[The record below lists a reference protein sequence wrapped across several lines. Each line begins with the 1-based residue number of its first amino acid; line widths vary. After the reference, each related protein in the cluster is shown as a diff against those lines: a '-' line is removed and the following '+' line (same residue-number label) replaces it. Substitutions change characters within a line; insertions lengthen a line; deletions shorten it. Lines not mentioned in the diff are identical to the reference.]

1 MYIKDIEL
9 INYVGI
15 YNGIGIEDLY
25 IDFTKSNK
33 GLFIIIGDNGSGK
46 STLLNALSPL
56 PEDNSCFIKQHQAEK
71 LLTISNRN
79 IDYKIHFIHPVD
91 NKGNRTTG
99 KIYMTKIM
107 PDGSEINMNP
117 NGNISSYK
125 EVLYD
130 EFTLDPNFLSL
141 SALSSM
147 NKGIGLMTSGERKKY
162 VNSIISSLSTYNDIF
177 KVLSKRSNVFKGM
190 LNNISNKIASLGDI
204 EQLTMTLSSI
214 NNRINNLTKEKDN
227 VTRDLSNAQSKVE
240 LLDPNGT
247 IQDSYNNIYD
257 KLSINKSKLET
268 ISNEIQKI
276 LINSFKLDKDTS
288 YEEILEFNNQIN
300 SRYSDL
306 EVKIRVEETNINNIL
321 SDREKESKNLQDK
334 IAKLNATQIDS
345 ININI
350 DNIINQTRNEL
361 EEGIK
366 HLSIL
371 GLDMNSNITK
381 EEFITGIG
389 ILNDIRETIIAYNS
403 DKDYDMIIKAFD
415 FIESKS
421 EFHSVQD
428 LDNEIND
435 YTNKKNEL
443 VIRYNH
449 LCEIEKT
456 LSILDKR
463 PSNCNISS
471 CAFIKQALENQQL
484 LEKENIHEI
493 ENTIHDYDNII
504 NKLKQLKFDEN
515 ELKIYVNVISNIT
528 RDIKIQ
534 SSILNKLPLDMSK
547 FYDFNTL
554 KSMVIGKYQF
564 PEIQI
569 LYDNIQYAD
578 AINIVKETKEKLVKL
593 ENEYDKIKA
602 KKMIIDEIQNDID
615 ELTSKINSISY
626 SLEEK
631 QKEISTYRDE
641 LSTLNT
647 MKLCFNNIMNLYKEQ
662 KDLMTE
668 KSSLISA
675 FNNIKNDITT
685 IKQSLDIIYSLED
698 RLEFIDKELKP
709 LNDDRDSIKFNIE
722 KLKEYK
728 EELDMFNAKYQKI
741 ETIKKY
747 CSPSKDGIQNLFI
760 ELYMNTTLQL
770 SNEILSLLFDG
781 RYMIPNFEINDK
793 EFNIPI
799 MGNGMMNDDVSSMS
813 NGEISMIS
821 MIISIAI
828 LHQSSSVY
836 NIIKLDEVDAP
847 LDSTNRL
854 QFTFVLEKIR
864 EMLEIEQTIMIT
876 HNSEID
882 YNNASLIVFKTN
894 EYEKYKDYDIIFDI
908 NKTS

>member
-1 MYIKDIEL
+1 MLIKEIEL

-46 STLLNALSPL
+46 STLLDALSPL
-56 PEDNSCFIKQHQAEK
+56 PEDNSSFIKERQAEK
-71 LLTISNRN
+71 LLTIIHNN
-79 IDYKIHFIHPVD
+79 IEYKIHCIHPVD
-91 NKGNRTTG
+91 SKGNRTTG
-99 KIYMTKIM
+99 KIYFYKIL
-107 PDGSEINMNP
+107 PDGTELNMNP
-117 NGNISSYK
+117 NGNITSYK

-177 KVLSKRSNVFKGM
+177 KVLCKRSNVFKGM
-190 LNNISNKIASLGDI
+190 LNNLSNKIASIGDM
-204 EQLTMTLSSI
+204 EKLNMTYESI
-214 NNRINNLTKEKDN
+214 NNRINSLIKEKDN
-227 VTRDLSNAQSKVE
+227 ISKELSNAQSRVE

-247 IQDSYNNIYD
+247 IQESYNNIYN
-257 KLSINKSKLET
+257 KLSQNKTKLDSINL
-268 ISNEIQKI
+268 EIQKI
-276 LINSFKLDKDTS
+276 LVNSFKVDKETTYD
-288 YEEILEFNNQIN
+288 EILELNNQIN

-321 SDREKESKNLQDK
+321 SEREKESKLLQDK
-334 IAKLNATQIDS
+334 IAKLNATQLDS
-345 ININI
+345 VNLNI
-350 DNIINQTRNEL
+350 DLVIQQTKDEL
-361 EEGIK
+361 NKGLEQ
-366 HLSIL
+366 LSIL
-371 GLDMNSNITK
+371 GLDIDSTITK
-381 EEFITGIG
+381 EEFITGIE
-389 ILNDIRETIIAYNS
+389 ILNNIREIIIAYNS

-421 EFHSVQD
+421 EFHNVQE
-428 LDNEIND
+428 LDTLITN
-435 YTNKKNEL
+435 YTNQKNEL
-443 VIRYNH
+443 IIKYNR

-456 LSILDKR
+456 LDVLDKR
-463 PSNCNISS
+463 PSNCSISS
-471 CAFIKQALENQQL
+471 CPFIKSALENKDI
-484 LEKENIHEI
+484 LEKENIKEI
-493 ENTIHDYDNII
+493 EDTIHDLDDKILYIQ
-504 NKLKQLKFDEN
+504 QLKFDEN
-515 ELKIYVNVISNIT
+515 ELKMYVNVINNII

-554 KSMVIGKYQF
+554 KSMIIGRYDF
-564 PEIQI
+564 PEIQV
-569 LYDNIQYAD
+569 LYENIQYAD
-578 AINIVKETKEKLVKL
+578 AINIVKDTKEKLTKL

-602 KKMIIDEIQNDID
+602 KKLIIDEIEKDVE
-615 ELTSKINSISY
+615 ELTSKINLISN
-626 SLEEK
+626 SLEDK
-631 QKEISTYRDE
+631 QKEISSYKDE

-647 MKLCFNNIMNLYKEQ
+647 MKLCFNNIMSLYKEQ
-662 KDLMTE
+662 KDLLTE
-668 KSSLISA
+668 KSSLISS

-685 IKQSLDIIYSLED
+685 IKQSLDLIYSLED
-698 RLEFIDKELKP
+698 KLEFINKELNP
-709 LNDDRDSIKFNIE
+709 LNEDRENIKFNIE

-728 EELDMFNAKYQKI
+728 EELEIFNNKYQKV

-747 CSPSKDGIQNLFI
+747 CSPSKEGIQNIYI

-864 EMLEIEQTIMIT
+864 EMLNIEQTIMIT

-894 EYEKYKDYDIIFDI
+894 DYEKYKDYDIIFDI
-908 NKTS
+908 NKE

>member
-1 MYIKDIEL
+1 MFIKEIEL

-46 STLLNALSPL
+46 STLLDALSPL
-56 PEDNSCFIKQHQAEK
+56 PEDNSSFIKERQAEK
-71 LLTISNRN
+71 LLTIIHNN
-79 IDYKIHFIHPVD
+79 IEYKIHCIHPVD
-91 NKGNRTTG
+91 SKGNRTTG
-99 KIYMTKIM
+99 KIYFYKIL
-107 PDGSEINMNP
+107 PDGTELNMNP
-117 NGNISSYK
+117 NGNITSYK

-177 KVLSKRSNVFKGM
+177 KVLCKRSNVFKGM
-190 LNNISNKIASLGDI
+190 LNNLSNKIASIGDM
-204 EQLTMTLSSI
+204 EKLNMTYESI
-214 NNRINNLTKEKDN
+214 NNRINSLIKEKDN
-227 VTRDLSNAQSKVE
+227 ISKELSNAQSRVE

-247 IQDSYNNIYD
+247 IQESYNNIYN
-257 KLSINKSKLET
+257 KLSQNKTKLDSINL
-268 ISNEIQKI
+268 EIQKI
-276 LINSFKLDKDTS
+276 LVNSFKVDKETTYD
-288 YEEILEFNNQIN
+288 EILELNNQIN

-321 SDREKESKNLQDK
+321 SEREKESKLLQDK
-334 IAKLNATQIDS
+334 IAKLNATQLDS
-345 ININI
+345 VNLNI
-350 DNIINQTRNEL
+350 DLVIQQTKDEL
-361 EEGIK
+361 NKGLEQ
-366 HLSIL
+366 LSIL
-371 GLDMNSNITK
+371 GLDINSTITK
-381 EEFITGIG
+381 EEFITGIE
-389 ILNDIRETIIAYNS
+389 ILNNIREIIIAYNS

-421 EFHSVQD
+421 EFHNVQE
-428 LDNEIND
+428 LDTLITN
-435 YTNKKNEL
+435 YTNQKNEL
-443 VIRYNH
+443 IIKYNR

-456 LSILDKR
+456 LDVLDKR
-463 PSNCNISS
+463 PSNCSISS
-471 CAFIKQALENQQL
+471 CPFIKSALENKDI
-484 LEKENIHEI
+484 LEKENIKEI
-493 ENTIHDYDNII
+493 EDTIHNLDDKILYIQ
-504 NKLKQLKFDEN
+504 QLKFDEN
-515 ELKIYVNVISNIT
+515 ELKMYVNVINNII

-554 KSMVIGKYQF
+554 KSMIIGRYDF
-564 PEIQI
+564 PEIQV
-569 LYDNIQYAD
+569 LYENIQYAD
-578 AINIVKETKEKLVKL
+578 AINIVKDTKEKLTKL

-602 KKMIIDEIQNDID
+602 KKLIIDEIEKDVE
-615 ELTSKINSISY
+615 ELTSKINLISN
-626 SLEEK
+626 SLEDK
-631 QKEISTYRDE
+631 QKEISSYKDE

-647 MKLCFNNIMNLYKEQ
+647 MKLCFNNIMSLYKEQ
-662 KDLMTE
+662 KDLLTE
-668 KSSLISA
+668 KSSLISS

-685 IKQSLDIIYSLED
+685 IKQSLDLIYSLED
-698 RLEFIDKELKP
+698 KLEFINKELNP
-709 LNDDRDSIKFNIE
+709 LNEDRENIKFNIE

-728 EELDMFNAKYQKI
+728 EELEIFNNKYQKV

-747 CSPSKDGIQNLFI
+747 CSPSKEGIQNIYI

-864 EMLEIEQTIMIT
+864 EMLNIEQTIMIT

-894 EYEKYKDYDIIFDI
+894 DYEKYKDYDIIFDI
-908 NKTS
+908 NKE

>member
-1 MYIKDIEL
+1 MFIKEIEL

-33 GLFIIIGDNGSGK
+33 GLYIIIGDNGSGK
-46 STLLNALSPL
+46 STLLDALSPL
-56 PEDNSCFIKQHQAEK
+56 PEDNSSFIKERQAEK
-71 LLTISNRN
+71 LLTIIHNN
-79 IDYKIHFIHPVD
+79 IEYKIHCIHPVD
-91 NKGNRTTG
+91 SKGNRTTG
-99 KIYMTKIM
+99 KIYFYKIL
-107 PDGSEINMNP
+107 PDGTELNMNP
-117 NGNISSYK
+117 NGNITSYK

-177 KVLSKRSNVFKGM
+177 KVLCKRSNVFKGM
-190 LNNISNKIASLGDI
+190 LNNLSNKIASIGDI
-204 EQLTMTLSSI
+204 EKLNMTYESI
-214 NNRINNLTKEKDN
+214 NNRINSLIKEKDN
-227 VTRDLSNAQSKVE
+227 VSKELSNAQSRVE

-247 IQDSYNNIYD
+247 IQESYNNIYN
-257 KLSINKSKLET
+257 KLSQNKTKLDSINL
-268 ISNEIQKI
+268 EIQKI
-276 LINSFKLDKDTS
+276 LVNSFKVDKETTYD
-288 YEEILEFNNQIN
+288 EILELNNQIN

-321 SDREKESKNLQDK
+321 SEREKESKLLQDK
-334 IAKLNATQIDS
+334 IAKLNATQLDS
-345 ININI
+345 VNLNI
-350 DNIINQTRNEL
+350 DLVIQQTKDEL
-361 EEGIK
+361 NKGLEQ
-366 HLSIL
+366 LSVL
-371 GLDMNSNITK
+371 GLDINSTITK
-381 EEFITGIG
+381 EEFITGIE
-389 ILNDIRETIIAYNS
+389 ILNNIREIIIAYNS

-421 EFHSVQD
+421 EFHDVQE
-428 LDNEIND
+428 LDTLITN
-435 YTNKKNEL
+435 YTNQKNEL
-443 VIRYNH
+443 IIKYNR

-456 LSILDKR
+456 LDVLDKR
-463 PSNCNISS
+463 PSNCSIPS
-471 CAFIKQALENQQL
+471 CPFIKSALENKDI
-484 LEKENIHEI
+484 LEKENIKEI
-493 ENTIHDYDNII
+493 EDTIHDLDDKILHI
-504 NKLKQLKFDEN
+504 QQLKFDEN
-515 ELKIYVNVISNIT
+515 ELKMYVNVINNII

-554 KSMVIGKYQF
+554 KSMIIGRYDF
-564 PEIQI
+564 PEIQV
-569 LYDNIQYAD
+569 LYENIQYAD
-578 AINIVKETKEKLVKL
+578 AINIVKDTKEKLTKL

-602 KKMIIDEIQNDID
+602 KKLIIDEIEKDVE
-615 ELTSKINSISY
+615 ELTSKINLISN
-626 SLEEK
+626 SLEDK
-631 QKEISTYRDE
+631 QKEISSYKDE

-647 MKLCFNNIMNLYKEQ
+647 MKLCFNNIMSLYKEQ
-662 KDLMTE
+662 KDLLTE
-668 KSSLISA
+668 KSSLISS

-685 IKQSLDIIYSLED
+685 IKQSLDLIYSLED
-698 RLEFIDKELKP
+698 KLEFINKELNP
-709 LNDDRDSIKFNIE
+709 LNEDRENIKFNIE

-728 EELDMFNAKYQKI
+728 EELEIFNNKYQKV

-747 CSPSKDGIQNLFI
+747 CSPSKEGIQNIYI

-854 QFTFVLEKIR
+854 QFTFVLEIIR
-864 EMLEIEQTIMIT
+864 EMLNIEQTIMIT

-894 EYEKYKDYDIIFDI
+894 DYEKYKDYDIIFDI
-908 NKTS
+908 NKE

>member
-1 MYIKDIEL
+1 MFIKEIEL

-15 YNGIGIEDLY
+15 YNGIGIEDLS

-46 STLLNALSPL
+46 STLLDALSPL
-56 PEDNSCFIKQHQAEK
+56 PEDNSSFIKERQAEK
-71 LLTISNRN
+71 LLTIIHNN
-79 IDYKIHFIHPVD
+79 IEYKIHCIHPVD
-91 NKGNRTTG
+91 SKGNRTTG
-99 KIYMTKIM
+99 KIYFYKIL
-107 PDGSEINMNP
+107 PDGTELNMNP
-117 NGNISSYK
+117 NGNITSYK

-177 KVLSKRSNVFKGM
+177 KVLCKRSNVFKGM
-190 LNNISNKIASLGDI
+190 LNNLSNKISSIGDI
-204 EQLTMTLSSI
+204 EKLNMTYESI
-214 NNRINNLTKEKDN
+214 NNRINSLIKEKDN
-227 VTRDLSNAQSKVE
+227 ISKELSNAQSRVE

-247 IQDSYNNIYD
+247 IQESYNNIYN
-257 KLSINKSKLET
+257 KLSQNKTKLDST
-268 ISNEIQKI
+268 NLEIQKI
-276 LINSFKLDKDTS
+276 LVNSFKVDKETTYD
-288 YEEILEFNNQIN
+288 EILELNNQIN

-321 SDREKESKNLQDK
+321 SEREKESEILQDK
-334 IAKLNATQIDS
+334 IAKLNATQLDS
-345 ININI
+345 INLNI
-350 DNIINQTRNEL
+350 DLVIQQTKDEL
-361 EEGIK
+361 NKGLGQ
-366 HLSIL
+366 LSVL
-371 GLDMNSNITK
+371 GLDINSTITK
-381 EEFITGIG
+381 EEFITGIE
-389 ILNDIRETIIAYNS
+389 ILNNIREIIIAYNS

-421 EFHSVQD
+421 EFHNVQE
-428 LDNEIND
+428 LDTLITN
-435 YTNKKNEL
+435 YTNQKNEL
-443 VIRYNH
+443 IIKYNK

-456 LSILDKR
+456 LDVLDKR
-463 PSNCNISS
+463 PSNCSISS
-471 CAFIKQALENQQL
+471 CPFIKSALENKDI
-484 LEKENIHEI
+484 LEKENIKEI
-493 ENTIHDYDNII
+493 EDTIHDLDDKILHI
-504 NKLKQLKFDEN
+504 QQLKFDEN
-515 ELKIYVNVISNIT
+515 ELKMYVNVINNII

-554 KSMVIGKYQF
+554 KSMIIGRYDF
-564 PEIQI
+564 PEIQV
-569 LYDNIQYAD
+569 LYENIQYAD
-578 AINIVKETKEKLVKL
+578 AINIVKDTKEKLTKL

-602 KKMIIDEIQNDID
+602 KKLIIDEIEKDVE
-615 ELTSKINSISY
+615 ELTSKINLISN
-626 SLEEK
+626 SLEDK
-631 QKEISTYRDE
+631 QKEISSYKDE

-647 MKLCFNNIMNLYKEQ
+647 MKLCFNNIMSLYKEQ
-662 KDLMTE
+662 KDLLTE
-668 KSSLISA
+668 KSSLISS

-685 IKQSLDIIYSLED
+685 IKQSLDLIYSLED
-698 RLEFIDKELKP
+698 KLEFINKELNP
-709 LNDDRDSIKFNIE
+709 LNEDRENIKFNIE

-728 EELDMFNAKYQKI
+728 EELEIFNNKYQKV

-747 CSPSKDGIQNLFI
+747 CSPSKEGIQNIYI

-864 EMLEIEQTIMIT
+864 EMLNIEQTIMIT

-894 EYEKYKDYDIIFDI
+894 DYEKYKDYDIIFDI
-908 NKTS
+908 NKE

>member
-1 MYIKDIEL
+1 MFIKEIEL

-33 GLFIIIGDNGSGK
+33 GLYIIIGDNGSGK
-46 STLLNALSPL
+46 STLLDALSPL
-56 PEDNSCFIKQHQAEK
+56 PEDNSSFIKERQAEK
-71 LLTISNRN
+71 LLTIIHNN
-79 IDYKIHFIHPVD
+79 IEYKIHCIHPVD
-91 NKGNRTTG
+91 SKGNRTTG
-99 KIYMTKIM
+99 KIYFYKIL
-107 PDGSEINMNP
+107 PDGTELNMNP
-117 NGNISSYK
+117 NGNITSYK

-177 KVLSKRSNVFKGM
+177 KVLCKRSNVFKGM
-190 LNNISNKIASLGDI
+190 LNNLSNKIASIGDI
-204 EQLTMTLSSI
+204 EKLNMTYESI
-214 NNRINNLTKEKDN
+214 NNRINSLIKEKDN
-227 VTRDLSNAQSKVE
+227 ISKELSNAQSRVE

-247 IQDSYNNIYD
+247 IQESYNNIYN
-257 KLSINKSKLET
+257 KLSQNKTKLDSINL
-268 ISNEIQKI
+268 EIQKI
-276 LINSFKLDKDTS
+276 LVNSFKVDKETTYD
-288 YEEILEFNNQIN
+288 EILELNNQIN

-321 SDREKESKNLQDK
+321 SEREKESEILQDK
-334 IAKLNATQIDS
+334 IAKLNATQLDS
-345 ININI
+345 INLNI
-350 DNIINQTRNEL
+350 DLIIQQTKDEL
-361 EEGIK
+361 NKGLEQ
-366 HLSIL
+366 LSVL
-371 GLDMNSNITK
+371 GLDINSTITK
-381 EEFITGIG
+381 EEFITGIE
-389 ILNDIRETIIAYNS
+389 ILNNIREIIIAYNS

-421 EFHSVQD
+421 EFHDVHE
-428 LDNEIND
+428 LDTLITN
-435 YTNKKNEL
+435 YTNQKNEL
-443 VIRYNH
+443 IIKYNR

-456 LSILDKR
+456 LDVLEKR
-463 PSNCNISS
+463 PSNCSISS
-471 CAFIKQALENQQL
+471 CPFIKSALENKDI
-484 LEKENIHEI
+484 LEKENIKEI
-493 ENTIHDYDNII
+493 EDTIHDLDDKILHI
-504 NKLKQLKFDEN
+504 QQLKFDEN
-515 ELKIYVNVISNIT
+515 ELKMYVNVINNII

-554 KSMVIGKYQF
+554 KSMIIGRYDF
-564 PEIQI
+564 PEIQV
-569 LYDNIQYAD
+569 LYENIQYAD
-578 AINIVKETKEKLVKL
+578 AINIVKDTKEKLTKL

-602 KKMIIDEIQNDID
+602 KKLIIDEIEKDVE
-615 ELTSKINSISY
+615 ELTSKINLISN
-626 SLEEK
+626 SLEDK
-631 QKEISTYRDE
+631 QKEISSYKDE

-647 MKLCFNNIMNLYKEQ
+647 MKLCFNNIMSLYKEQ
-662 KDLMTE
+662 KDLLTE
-668 KSSLISA
+668 KSSLISS

-685 IKQSLDIIYSLED
+685 IKQSLDLIYSLED
-698 RLEFIDKELKP
+698 KLEFINKELNP
-709 LNDDRDSIKFNIE
+709 LNEDRENIKFNIE

-728 EELDMFNAKYQKI
+728 EELEIFNSKYQKV

-747 CSPSKDGIQNLFI
+747 CSPSKEGIQNIYI

-864 EMLEIEQTIMIT
+864 EMLNIEQTIMIT

-894 EYEKYKDYDIIFDI
+894 DYEKYKDYDIIFDI
-908 NKTS
+908 NKE

>member
-1 MYIKDIEL
+1 MFIKEIEL

-15 YNGIGIEDLY
+15 YNGIGIENLY

-46 STLLNALSPL
+46 STLLDALSPL
-56 PEDNSCFIKQHQAEK
+56 PEDNSSFIKERQAEK
-71 LLTISNRN
+71 LLTIIHNN
-79 IDYKIHFIHPVD
+79 IEYKIHCIHPVD
-91 NKGNRTTG
+91 SKGNRTTG
-99 KIYMTKIM
+99 KIYFYKIL
-107 PDGSEINMNP
+107 PDGTELNMNP
-117 NGNISSYK
+117 NGNITSYK

-162 VNSIISSLSTYNDIF
+162 VNSIISSLATYNDIF
-177 KVLSKRSNVFKGM
+177 KVLCKRSNVFKGM
-190 LNNISNKIASLGDI
+190 LNNLSNKIASIGDM
-204 EQLTMTLSSI
+204 EKLNMTYESI
-214 NNRINNLTKEKDN
+214 NNRINSLIKEKDN
-227 VTRDLSNAQSKVE
+227 ISKELSNAQSRVE

-247 IQDSYNNIYD
+247 IQESYNNIYN
-257 KLSINKSKLET
+257 KLSQNKTKLDSINL
-268 ISNEIQKI
+268 EIQKI
-276 LINSFKLDKDTS
+276 LVNSFKVDKETTYD
-288 YEEILEFNNQIN
+288 EILELNNQI
-300 SRYSDL
+300 SYRYSDL

-321 SDREKESKNLQDK
+321 SEREKESKLLQDK
-334 IAKLNATQIDS
+334 IAKLNATQLDS
-345 ININI
+345 VNLNI
-350 DNIINQTRNEL
+350 DLVIQQTKDEL
-361 EEGIK
+361 NKGLEQ
-366 HLSIL
+366 LSIL
-371 GLDMNSNITK
+371 GLDINSTITK
-381 EEFITGIG
+381 EEFITGIE
-389 ILNDIRETIIAYNS
+389 ILNNIREIIIAYNS

-421 EFHSVQD
+421 EFHNVQE
-428 LDNEIND
+428 LDTLITN
-435 YTNKKNEL
+435 YTNQKNEL
-443 VIRYNH
+443 IIKYNK

-456 LSILDKR
+456 LDVLDKR
-463 PSNCNISS
+463 PSNCSISS
-471 CAFIKQALENQQL
+471 CPFIKSALENKDI
-484 LEKENIHEI
+484 LEKENIKEI
-493 ENTIHDYDNII
+493 EDTIHDLDDKILHI
-504 NKLKQLKFDEN
+504 QQLKFDEN
-515 ELKIYVNVISNIT
+515 ELKMYVNVINNII

-554 KSMVIGKYQF
+554 KSMIIGRYDF
-564 PEIQI
+564 PEIQV
-569 LYDNIQYAD
+569 LYENIQYAD
-578 AINIVKETKEKLVKL
+578 AINIVKDTKEKLTKL

-602 KKMIIDEIQNDID
+602 KKLIIDEIEKDVE
-615 ELTSKINSISY
+615 ELTSKINLISN
-626 SLEEK
+626 SLEDK
-631 QKEISTYRDE
+631 QKEISSYKDE

-647 MKLCFNNIMNLYKEQ
+647 MKLCFNNIMSLYKEQ
-662 KDLMTE
+662 KDLLTE
-668 KSSLISA
+668 KSSLISS

-685 IKQSLDIIYSLED
+685 IKQSLDLIYSLED
-698 RLEFIDKELKP
+698 KLEFINKELNP
-709 LNDDRDSIKFNIE
+709 LNEDRENIKFNIE

-728 EELDMFNAKYQKI
+728 EELEIFNNKYQKV

-747 CSPSKDGIQNLFI
+747 CSPSKEGIQNIYI

-864 EMLEIEQTIMIT
+864 EMLNIEQTIMIT

-894 EYEKYKDYDIIFDI
+894 DYEKYKDYDIIFDI
-908 NKTS
+908 NKE

>member
-1 MYIKDIEL
+1 MFIKEIEL

-33 GLFIIIGDNGSGK
+33 GLYIIIGDNGSGK
-46 STLLNALSPL
+46 STLLDALSPL
-56 PEDNSCFIKQHQAEK
+56 PEDNSSFIKERQAEK
-71 LLTISNRN
+71 LLTIIHNN
-79 IDYKIHFIHPVD
+79 IEYKIHCIHPVD
-91 NKGNRTTG
+91 SKGNRTTG
-99 KIYMTKIM
+99 KIYFYKIL
-107 PDGSEINMNP
+107 PDGTELNMNP
-117 NGNISSYK
+117 NGNITSYK

-177 KVLSKRSNVFKGM
+177 KVLCKRSNVFKGM
-190 LNNISNKIASLGDI
+190 LNNLSNKISSIGDI
-204 EQLTMTLSSI
+204 EKLNMTYESI
-214 NNRINNLTKEKDN
+214 NNRINSLIKEKDN
-227 VTRDLSNAQSKVE
+227 VSKELSNAQSRVE

-247 IQDSYNNIYD
+247 IQESYNNIYN
-257 KLSINKSKLET
+257 KLSQNKTKLDSINL
-268 ISNEIQKI
+268 EIQKI
-276 LINSFKLDKDTS
+276 LVNSFKVDKETTYD
-288 YEEILEFNNQIN
+288 EILELNNQIN

-321 SDREKESKNLQDK
+321 SEREKESEILQDK
-334 IAKLNATQIDS
+334 IAKLNATQLDS
-345 ININI
+345 INLNI
-350 DNIINQTRNEL
+350 DLIIQQTKDEL
-361 EEGIK
+361 NRGLEQ
-366 HLSIL
+366 LSVL
-371 GLDMNSNITK
+371 GLDINSTITK
-381 EEFITGIG
+381 EEFITGIE
-389 ILNDIRETIIAYNS
+389 ILNNIREIIIAYNS

-421 EFHSVQD
+421 EFHDVQE
-428 LDNEIND
+428 LDTLITN
-435 YTNKKNEL
+435 YTNQKNEL
-443 VIRYNH
+443 IIKYNR

-456 LSILDKR
+456 LDVLDKR
-463 PSNCNISS
+463 PSNCSIPS
-471 CAFIKQALENQQL
+471 CPFIKSALENKDI
-484 LEKENIHEI
+484 LEKENIKEI
-493 ENTIHDYDNII
+493 EDTIHDLDDKVLHIQ
-504 NKLKQLKFDEN
+504 QLKFDEN
-515 ELKIYVNVISNIT
+515 ELKMYVNVINNII

-554 KSMVIGKYQF
+554 KSMIIGRYDF
-564 PEIQI
+564 PEIQV
-569 LYDNIQYAD
+569 LYENIQYAD
-578 AINIVKETKEKLVKL
+578 AINIVKDTKEKLTKL

-602 KKMIIDEIQNDID
+602 KKLIIDEIEKDVE
-615 ELTSKINSISY
+615 ELTSKINLISN
-626 SLEEK
+626 SLEDK
-631 QKEISTYRDE
+631 QKEISSYKDE

-647 MKLCFNNIMNLYKEQ
+647 MKLCFNNIMSLYKEQ
-662 KDLMTE
+662 KNLLTE
-668 KSSLISA
+668 KSSLISS

-685 IKQSLDIIYSLED
+685 IKQSLDLIYSLED
-698 RLEFIDKELKP
+698 KLEFINKELNP
-709 LNDDRDSIKFNIE
+709 LNEDRENIKFNIE

-728 EELDMFNAKYQKI
+728 EELEIFNNKYQKV

-747 CSPSKDGIQNLFI
+747 CSPSKEGIQNIYI

-864 EMLEIEQTIMIT
+864 EMLNIEQTIMIT

-894 EYEKYKDYDIIFDI
+894 DYEKYKDYDIIFDI
-908 NKTS
+908 NKE

>member
-1 MYIKDIEL
+1 MFIKEIEL

-33 GLFIIIGDNGSGK
+33 GLYIIIGDNGSGK
-46 STLLNALSPL
+46 STLLDALSPL
-56 PEDNSCFIKQHQAEK
+56 PEDNSSFIKERQAEK
-71 LLTISNRN
+71 LLTIIHNN
-79 IDYKIHFIHPVD
+79 IEYRIHCIHPVD
-91 NKGNRTTG
+91 SKGNRTTG
-99 KIYMTKIM
+99 KIYFYKIL
-107 PDGSEINMNP
+107 PDGTELNMNP
-117 NGNISSYK
+117 NGNITSYK

-177 KVLSKRSNVFKGM
+177 KVLCKRSNVFKGM
-190 LNNISNKIASLGDI
+190 LNNLSNKIASIGDI
-204 EQLTMTLSSI
+204 EKLNMTYESI
-214 NNRINNLTKEKDN
+214 NNRINSLIKEKDN
-227 VTRDLSNAQSKVE
+227 VSKELSNAQSRVE

-247 IQDSYNNIYD
+247 IQESYNNIYN
-257 KLSINKSKLET
+257 KLSQNKTKLDSINL
-268 ISNEIQKI
+268 EIQKI
-276 LINSFKLDKDTS
+276 LVNSFKVDKETTYD
-288 YEEILEFNNQIN
+288 EILELNNQIN

-321 SDREKESKNLQDK
+321 SEREKESEILQDK
-334 IAKLNATQIDS
+334 IAKLNATQLDS
-345 ININI
+345 INLNI
-350 DNIINQTRNEL
+350 DLIIQQTKDELNEGL
-361 EEGIK
+361 EQ
-366 HLSIL
+366 LSIL
-371 GLDMNSNITK
+371 GLDINSTITK
-381 EEFITGIG
+381 EEFITGIE
-389 ILNDIRETIIAYNS
+389 ILNNIREIIIAYNS

-421 EFHSVQD
+421 EFHDVQE
-428 LDNEIND
+428 LDTLITN
-435 YTNKKNEL
+435 YTNQKNEL
-443 VIRYNH
+443 IIKYNR

-456 LSILDKR
+456 LDVLDKR
-463 PSNCNISS
+463 PSNCSIPS
-471 CAFIKQALENQQL
+471 CPFIKSALENKDI
-484 LEKENIHEI
+484 LEKENIKEI
-493 ENTIHDYDNII
+493 EDTIHDLDDKILHI
-504 NKLKQLKFDEN
+504 QQLKFDEN
-515 ELKIYVNVISNIT
+515 ELKMYVNVINNII

-554 KSMVIGKYQF
+554 KSMIIGRYDF
-564 PEIQI
+564 PEIQV
-569 LYDNIQYAD
+569 LYENIQYAD
-578 AINIVKETKEKLVKL
+578 AINIVKDTKEKLTKL

-602 KKMIIDEIQNDID
+602 KKLIIDEIEKDVE
-615 ELTSKINSISY
+615 ELTSKINLISN
-626 SLEEK
+626 SLEDK
-631 QKEISTYRDE
+631 QKEISSYKDE

-647 MKLCFNNIMNLYKEQ
+647 MKLCFNNIMSLYKEQ
-662 KDLMTE
+662 KDLLTE
-668 KSSLISA
+668 KSSLISS

-685 IKQSLDIIYSLED
+685 IKQSLDLIYSLED
-698 RLEFIDKELKP
+698 KLEFINKELNP
-709 LNDDRDSIKFNIE
+709 LNEDRENIKFNIE

-728 EELDMFNAKYQKI
+728 EELEIFNNKYQKV

-747 CSPSKDGIQNLFI
+747 CSPSKEGIQNIYI

-864 EMLEIEQTIMIT
+864 EMLNIEQTIMIT

-894 EYEKYKDYDIIFDI
+894 DYEKYKDYDIIFDI
-908 NKTS
+908 NKE

>member
-1 MYIKDIEL
+1 MFIKEIEL

-46 STLLNALSPL
+46 STLLDALSPL
-56 PEDNSCFIKQHQAEK
+56 PEDNSSFIKERQAEK
-71 LLTISNRN
+71 LLTIIHNN
-79 IDYKIHFIHPVD
+79 IEYKIHCIHPVD
-91 NKGNRTTG
+91 SKGNRTTG
-99 KIYMTKIM
+99 KIYFYKIL
-107 PDGSEINMNP
+107 PDGTELNMNP
-117 NGNISSYK
+117 NGNITSYK

-177 KVLSKRSNVFKGM
+177 KVLCKRSNVFKGM
-190 LNNISNKIASLGDI
+190 LNNLSNKIASIGDI
-204 EQLTMTLSSI
+204 EKLNMTYESI
-214 NNRINNLTKEKDN
+214 NNRINSLIKEKDN
-227 VTRDLSNAQSKVE
+227 VSKELSNAQSRVE

-247 IQDSYNNIYD
+247 IQESYNNIYN
-257 KLSINKSKLET
+257 KLSQNKTKLDSINL
-268 ISNEIQKI
+268 EIQKI
-276 LINSFKLDKDTS
+276 LVNSFKVDKETTYD
-288 YEEILEFNNQIN
+288 EILELNNQIS

-321 SDREKESKNLQDK
+321 SEREKESKLLQDK
-334 IAKLNATQIDS
+334 IAKLNATQLDS
-345 ININI
+345 NNMNI
-350 DNIINQTRNEL
+350 DLVIQQTKDEL
-361 EEGIK
+361 NKGLEQ
-366 HLSIL
+366 LSIL
-371 GLDMNSNITK
+371 GLDINSTITK
-381 EEFITGIG
+381 EEFITGIE
-389 ILNDIRETIIAYNS
+389 ILNNIREIIIAYNS

-421 EFHSVQD
+421 EFHDVQE
-428 LDNEIND
+428 LDTLITN
-435 YTNKKNEL
+435 YTNQKNEL
-443 VIRYNH
+443 IIKYNR

-456 LSILDKR
+456 LDVLDKR
-463 PSNCNISS
+463 PSNCSISS
-471 CAFIKQALENQQL
+471 CPFIKSALENKDI
-484 LEKENIHEI
+484 LEKENIKEI
-493 ENTIHDYDNII
+493 EDTINELDDKILHIQ
-504 NKLKQLKFDEN
+504 QLKFDEN
-515 ELKIYVNVISNIT
+515 ELKMYVNVINNII

-554 KSMVIGKYQF
+554 KSMIIGRYDF
-564 PEIQI
+564 PEIQV
-569 LYDNIQYAD
+569 LYENIQYAD
-578 AINIVKETKEKLVKL
+578 AINIVKDTKEKLTKL

-602 KKMIIDEIQNDID
+602 KKLIIDEIEKDVE
-615 ELTSKINSISY
+615 ELTSKINLISN
-626 SLEEK
+626 SLEDK
-631 QKEISTYRDE
+631 QKEISSYKDE
-641 LSTLNT
+641 LSSLNT
-647 MKLCFNNIMNLYKEQ
+647 MKLCFNNIMSLYKEQ
-662 KDLMTE
+662 KDLLTE
-668 KSSLISA
+668 KSSLISS

-685 IKQSLDIIYSLED
+685 IKQSLDLIYSLED
-698 RLEFIDKELKP
+698 KLEFINKELNP
-709 LNDDRDSIKFNIE
+709 LNEDRENIKFNIE

-728 EELDMFNAKYQKI
+728 EELEIFNNKYQKV

-747 CSPSKDGIQNLFI
+747 CSPSKEGIQNIYI

-864 EMLEIEQTIMIT
+864 EMLNIEQTIMIT

-894 EYEKYKDYDIIFDI
+894 DYEKYKDYDIIFDI
-908 NKTS
+908 NKE

>member
-1 MYIKDIEL
+1 MFIKEIEL

-46 STLLNALSPL
+46 STLLDALSPL
-56 PEDNSCFIKQHQAEK
+56 PEDNSSFIKERQAEK
-71 LLTISNRN
+71 LLTIIHNN
-79 IDYKIHFIHPVD
+79 IEYKIHCIHPVD
-91 NKGNRTTG
+91 SKGNRATG
-99 KIYMTKIM
+99 KIYFYKIL
-107 PDGSEINMNP
+107 PDGTELNMNP
-117 NGNISSYK
+117 NGNITSYK

-162 VNSIISSLSTYNDIF
+162 VNSIISSLATYNDIF
-177 KVLSKRSNVFKGM
+177 KVLCKRSNVFKGM
-190 LNNISNKIASLGDI
+190 LNNISNKIASIGDM
-204 EQLTMTLSSI
+204 EKLNMTYESI
-214 NNRINNLTKEKDN
+214 NNRINSLIKEKDN
-227 VTRDLSNAQSKVE
+227 ISKELSNAQSRVE

-247 IQDSYNNIYD
+247 IQESYNNIYN
-257 KLSINKSKLET
+257 KLSQNKTKLDST
-268 ISNEIQKI
+268 NLEIQKI
-276 LINSFKLDKDTS
+276 LVNSFKVDKETTYD
-288 YEEILEFNNQIN
+288 EILELNNQIN

-321 SDREKESKNLQDK
+321 SEREKESKLLQDK
-334 IAKLNATQIDS
+334 VAKLNATQLDS
-345 ININI
+345 VNLNI
-350 DNIINQTRNEL
+350 DLVIQQTKDEL
-361 EEGIK
+361 NKGLEQ
-366 HLSIL
+366 LSIL
-371 GLDMNSNITK
+371 GLDINSTITK
-381 EEFITGIG
+381 EEFITGIE
-389 ILNDIRETIIAYNS
+389 ILNNIREIIIAYNS

-421 EFHSVQD
+421 EFHNVQE
-428 LDNEIND
+428 LDTLITN
-435 YTNKKNEL
+435 YTNQKNEL
-443 VIRYNH
+443 IIKYNK

-456 LSILDKR
+456 LDVLDKR
-463 PSNCNISS
+463 PSNCSISS
-471 CAFIKQALENQQL
+471 CPFIKSALENKDI
-484 LEKENIHEI
+484 LEKENIKEI
-493 ENTIHDYDNII
+493 EDTIHDLDDKISHI
-504 NKLKQLKFDEN
+504 QQLKFDEN
-515 ELKIYVNVISNIT
+515 ELKMYVNVINNII

-554 KSMVIGKYQF
+554 KSMIIGRYDF
-564 PEIQI
+564 PEIQV
-569 LYDNIQYAD
+569 LYENIQYAD
-578 AINIVKETKEKLVKL
+578 AINIVKDTKEKLTKL

-602 KKMIIDEIQNDID
+602 KKLIIDEIEKDVE
-615 ELTSKINSISY
+615 ELTSKINLISN
-626 SLEEK
+626 SLEDK
-631 QKEISTYRDE
+631 QKEISSYKDE

-647 MKLCFNNIMNLYKEQ
+647 MKLCFNNIMSLYKEQ
-662 KDLMTE
+662 KDLLTE
-668 KSSLISA
+668 KSSLISS

-685 IKQSLDIIYSLED
+685 IKQSLDLIYSLED
-698 RLEFIDKELKP
+698 KLEFINKELNP
-709 LNDDRDSIKFNIE
+709 LNEDRENIKFNIE

-728 EELDMFNAKYQKI
+728 EELEIFNNKYQKV

-747 CSPSKDGIQNLFI
+747 CSPSKEGIQNIYI

-864 EMLEIEQTIMIT
+864 EMLNIEQTIMIT

-894 EYEKYKDYDIIFDI
+894 DYEKYKDYDIIFDI
-908 NKTS
+908 NKE

>member
-1 MYIKDIEL
+1 MFIKDIEL

-15 YNGIGIEDLY
+15 YNGIGIDDLY
-25 IDFTKSNK
+25 IDFSKSNK
-33 GLFIIIGDNGSGK
+33 GLYIIIGDNGSGK
-46 STLLNALSPL
+46 STLLNAISPL
-56 PEDNSCFIKQHQAEK
+56 PEENSSFIKGRQAEK
-71 LLTISNRN
+71 LITLIHDN
-79 IDYKIHFIHPVD
+79 IYYKIHFIHPVD
-91 NKGNRTTG
+91 SKGNRVTG
-99 KIYMTKIM
+99 KIYMIKVL
-107 PDGSEINMNP
+107 PDGTELNMNP
-117 NGNISSYK
+117 NGNITSYK
-125 EVLYD
+125 EVLYE
-130 EFTLDPNFLSL
+130 EFVLDPNFLSL

-147 NKGIGLMTSGERKKY
+147 NKGIGMMTSGERKKY

-204 EQLTMTLSSI
+204 ENLNMTLTSI
-214 NNRINNLTKEKDN
+214 TNRINSLMGEKEKTN
-227 VTRDLSNAQSKVE
+227 QDLSNAKSKVE

-257 KLSINKSKLET
+257 KLSENKIKLDSIN
-268 ISNEIQKI
+268 NEIQKI
-276 LINSFKLDKDTS
+276 LVNSFKLDKDTT
-288 YEEILEFNNQIN
+288 YEKMLEFNDEID

-321 SDREKESKNLQDK
+321 SDREKESKTLQDK
-334 IAKLNATQIDS
+334 IAKLNATQLDS
-345 ININI
+345 INLNI
-350 DNIINQTRNEL
+350 DSVILQTKEELNQGL
-361 EEGIK
+361 EQ
-366 HLSIL
+366 LSIL
-371 GLDMNSNITK
+371 GLDINSNITK
-381 EEFITGIG
+381 EEFITGIE
-389 ILNDIRETIIAYNS
+389 ILNNIRETIVAYNS

-421 EFHSVQD
+421 EFHNIKEIDINIANYNANKND
-428 LDNEIND
+428 LIIK
-435 YTNKKNEL
+435 YNKLSEMQ
-443 VIRYNH
+443 
-449 LCEIEKT
+449 KT
-456 LSILDKR
+456 LDVLDKR
-463 PSNCNISS
+463 PSNCSIPS
-471 CAFIKQALENQQL
+471 CPFIKSALENKDI
-484 LEKENIHEI
+484 LEKESI
-493 ENTIHDYDNII
+493 ENIEKEIRQYDEEISY
-504 NKLKQLKFDEN
+504 LQQLKFDEN
-515 ELKIYVNVISNIT
+515 ELKIYVNMINNII

-554 KSMVIGKYQF
+554 KSMIIGRYQF
-564 PEIQI
+564 PEIQV
-569 LYDNIQYAD
+569 LYENIQYAD
-578 AINIVKETKEKLVKL
+578 AINIVKDMKEKLSKL

-602 KKMIIDEIQNDID
+602 KKIIIDEIEKDIK
-615 ELTSKINSISY
+615 ELTEKIDNISHA
-626 SLEEK
+626 LVDK
-631 QKEISTYRDE
+631 QKELSSYKDE

-647 MKLCFNNIMNLYKEQ
+647 MKLCFNNIMSLYKEQ
-662 KDLMTE
+662 KDLLTE
-668 KSSLISA
+668 KSSLISS
-675 FNNIKNDITT
+675 FNNIKNDMIT

-698 RLEFIDKELKP
+698 RLEFLNKELVP
-709 LNDDRDSIKFNIE
+709 LNEDRDTIKFNLE

-728 EELDMFNAKYQKI
+728 EELEVFNTKYQKI

-821 MIISIAI
+821 MIISFAI

-864 EMLEIEQTIMIT
+864 EMLNIEQTIMIT

-894 EYEKYKDYDIIFDI
+894 DYEKYKDYDIIFDI
-908 NKTS
+908 NKE

>member
-1 MYIKDIEL
+1 MFIKEIEL

-46 STLLNALSPL
+46 STLLDALSPL
-56 PEDNSCFIKQHQAEK
+56 PEDNSSFIKERQAEK
-71 LLTISNRN
+71 LLTIIHNN
-79 IDYKIHFIHPVD
+79 IEYKIHCIHPVD
-91 NKGNRTTG
+91 SKGNRTTG
-99 KIYMTKIM
+99 KIYFYKIL
-107 PDGSEINMNP
+107 PDGTELNMNP
-117 NGNISSYK
+117 NGNITSYK

-177 KVLSKRSNVFKGM
+177 KVLCKRSNVFKGM
-190 LNNISNKIASLGDI
+190 LNNLSNKIASIGDM
-204 EQLTMTLSSI
+204 EKLNMTYESI
-214 NNRINNLTKEKDN
+214 NNRINSLIKEKDN
-227 VTRDLSNAQSKVE
+227 ISKELSNAQSRVE

-247 IQDSYNNIYD
+247 IQESYNNIYN
-257 KLSINKSKLET
+257 KLSQNKTKLDST
-268 ISNEIQKI
+268 NLEIQKI
-276 LINSFKLDKDTS
+276 LVNSFKVDKETTYD
-288 YEEILEFNNQIN
+288 EILELNNQIN

-321 SDREKESKNLQDK
+321 SEREKESELLQDK
-334 IAKLNATQIDS
+334 VAKLNATQLDS
-345 ININI
+345 VNLNI
-350 DNIINQTRNEL
+350 DLVIQQTKDEL
-361 EEGIK
+361 NKGLEQ
-366 HLSIL
+366 LSIL
-371 GLDMNSNITK
+371 GLDINSTITK
-381 EEFITGIG
+381 EEFITGIE
-389 ILNDIRETIIAYNS
+389 ILNNIREIIIAYNS

-421 EFHSVQD
+421 EFHNVQE
-428 LDNEIND
+428 LDTLITN
-435 YTNKKNEL
+435 YTNQKNEL
-443 VIRYNH
+443 IIKYNK

-456 LSILDKR
+456 LDVLDKR
-463 PSNCNISS
+463 PSNCSISS
-471 CAFIKQALENQQL
+471 CPFIKSALENKDI
-484 LEKENIHEI
+484 LEKENIKEI
-493 ENTIHDYDNII
+493 EDTIHDLDDKILYIQ
-504 NKLKQLKFDEN
+504 QLKFDEN
-515 ELKIYVNVISNIT
+515 ELKMYVNVINNII

-554 KSMVIGKYQF
+554 KSMIIGRYDF
-564 PEIQI
+564 PEIQV
-569 LYDNIQYAD
+569 LYENIQYAD
-578 AINIVKETKEKLVKL
+578 AINIVKDTKEKLTKL

-602 KKMIIDEIQNDID
+602 KKLIIDEIEKDVE
-615 ELTSKINSISY
+615 ELTSKINLISN
-626 SLEEK
+626 SLEDK
-631 QKEISTYRDE
+631 QKEISSYKDE

-647 MKLCFNNIMNLYKEQ
+647 MKLCFNNIMSLYKEQ
-662 KDLMTE
+662 KDLLTE
-668 KSSLISA
+668 KSSLISS

-685 IKQSLDIIYSLED
+685 IKQSLDLIYSLED
-698 RLEFIDKELKP
+698 KLEFINKELNP
-709 LNDDRDSIKFNIE
+709 LNEDRENIKFNIE

-728 EELDMFNAKYQKI
+728 EELEIFNNKYQKV

-747 CSPSKDGIQNLFI
+747 CSPSKEGIQNIYI

-864 EMLEIEQTIMIT
+864 EMLNIEQTIMIT

-894 EYEKYKDYDIIFDI
+894 DYEKYKDYDIIFDI
-908 NKTS
+908 NKE